1 MKRLAL
7 LCVVLAFLLPACS
20 KKQDSAK
27 KPKAT
32 SSKTAKGKGI
42 PVYKQDEEFL
52 DDDAVSD
59 FAFVDEDSKDT
70 NKLAKDDS
78 KTDKSLALV
87 DNDAEELDLEDDS
100 AIDQT
105 QNEKYAFERVH
116 FEFNKNCIRADQK
129 AVLKKDIE
137 LARAVAGDGKEVVI
151 QGHCDQLGEAAYN
164 LVLSQRRAETV
175 KTELVKAGLPD
186 EKIKTVGY
194 GFEMPL
200 VWSDKKDRSELIKE
214 YAVNRR
220 AEIVVN

>member
-32 SSKTAKGKGI
+32 SAKTVKGKGI

-59 FAFVDEDSKDT
+59 FAFVDEE
-70 NKLAKDDS
+70 NKNQLAKGDQ
-78 KTDKSLALV
+78 KADKSLALV
-87 DNDAEELDLEDDS
+87 DNEAEELDLEDN
-100 AIDQT
+100 ATDQS

-116 FEFNKNCIRADQK
+116 FEFNKNSIRSDQK
-129 AVLKKDIE
+129 DALEKDIE
-137 LARAVAGDGKEVVI
+137 LAKSVASEGKEVVI

-175 KTELVKAGLPD
+175 KTELVKAGLPN

-200 VWSDKKDRSELIKE
+200 VWSDKQDRNELIKE
-214 YAVNRR
+214 YAANRR
-220 AEIVVN
+220 AEIVAN